1 LFVLD
6 LHLEHFRNWPRGDF
20 ALVPGRNL
28 LCGDNGTGK
37 TSLLEALY
45 ATAFG
50 KSFRTRKKAEMVQWQ
65 AAGWSTR
72 IHVSGALGT
81 HEIASDDA
89 GKFQR
94 TLDGKP
100 VPLAELV
107 THFFPVFFST
117 LSSVQVLDGAATLRG
132 FFDRLAVGLAPLYLP
147 SLLRYNG
154 ALRQKNSL
162 LKRSVRRA
170 ELSSWNRILAEMGL
184 NVMTARARF
193 VTQLNGA
200 LRARGM
206 AGLSVEYRPDLDSGD
221 PQAAFAA
228 LEALADAEWESRT
241 CLRGPHRDRFVPM
254 RGPIPLG
261 VFSSGEKRR
270 ALLDIVLAYLDLY
283 TDRQGQCPV
292 LLLDDYDAALD
303 ESALDGL
310 FARLSRLQVVA
321 TSVHRSDRFDSRI
334 ELPKEN

>member
-1 LFVLD
+1 MFVLD

-20 ALVPGRNL
+20 ALVPGKNL
-28 LCGDNGTGK
+28 ICGDNGTGK

-50 KSFRTRKKAEMVQWQ
+50 KSFRTGKKTEMVQWQ
-65 AAGWSTR
+65 ATGWSTR
-72 IHVSGALGT
+72 IHVSGALGL
-81 HEIASDDA
+81 HEIASDDS
-89 GKFQR
+89 GKFHR
-94 TLDGKP
+94 SLDGKP
-100 VPLAELV
+100 VPLAGV
-107 THFFPVFFST
+107 VPHFFPVFFST
-117 LSSVQVLDGAATLRG
+117 LSSVRVLDGAATLRG
-132 FFDRLAVGLAPLYLP
+132 FFDRLAVGLTSLYLP

-170 ELSSWNRILAEMGL
+170 ELSSWNRILADMGL

-193 VTQLNGA
+193 VTQLNEA

-206 AGLSVEYRPDLDSGD
+206 AGLSVEYRPDLDPDD
-221 PQAAFAA
+221 PQAVFAA
-228 LEALADAEWESRT
+228 LEALAGAEWESRT

-254 RGPIPLG
+254 RGSIPLG

-310 FARLSRLQVVA
+310 FARLPRLQVVA